1 MLVFVLLLIK
11 GIVNSALSEKL
22 LMRALLT
29 QTAFVECEDAVRVL
43 NGAQP
48 VRDYQGGSRGEQ
60 TIQSFANE
68 QLGLGIHAG
77 SGFVE
82 NQETRV
88 VGQGAGKIDEL
99 ALADGEG
106 RAALVHIAGDAFG
119 QGADKLP
126 KPDFVNGALDGDAV
140 DAGRAEADVRFDRA
154 GEKEGILEHDAELAA
169 QVLQIDQANVL
180 AVEEDLSA
188 LHVVKAQ
195 QQGNQSSFPCAGV
208 TADGDGLPGS
218 DTERDIAQNPVFLGR
233 LGHVAIA
240 EPDVAEFNLA
250 KRMVEGNGMGVGFD
264 ENRLIEQ
271 LEDALGGSHGGLEDV
286 EFFG

>member
-11 GIVNSALSEKL
+11 GIVNSTLGEKL

-29 QTAFVECEDAVRVL
+29 QAAFVEYEDAVRVL

-48 VRDYQGGSRGEQ
+48 VRDYQSGSPGEQ

-88 VGQGAGKIDEL
+88 VGQGACKIDEL

-119 QGADKLP
+119 QRAHEFAKADFL
-126 KPDFVNGALDGDAV
+126 NGVFDSGTV
-140 DAGRAEADVRFDRA
+140 DAGSAEADVLFDGA
-154 GEKEGILEHDAELAA
+154 GEEKWILQPDAGLAA
-169 QVLQIDQANVL
+169 QILQIDQGNVF
-180 AVEEDLSA
+180 AVEEDLSP
-188 LHVVKAQ
+188 LDIVK
-195 QQGNQSSFPCAGV
+195 P
-208 TADGDGLPGS
+208 
-218 DTERDIAQNPVFLGR
+218 
-233 LGHVAIA
+233 
-240 EPDVAEFNLA
+240 
-250 KRMVEGNGMGVGFD
+250 
-264 ENRLIEQ
+264 
-271 LEDALGGSHGGLEDV
+271 
-286 EFFG
+286 